1 MNHRLLL
8 LNGPRL
14 ETGDYWIRWFQQTLP
29 GPDTEKK
36 HPEKN
41 AEADY
46 RNRADTGTGQ
56 FELYLGLPP
65 FLLGCH
71 LTSVQVR

>member
-1 MNHRLLL
+1 MYHRLFL
-8 LNGPRL
+8 LNSPGFK
-14 ETGDYWIRWFQQTLP
+14 TGDYWIGGFQQTLP
-29 GPDTEKK
+29 GPHTEKK
-36 HPEKN
+36 HPEKD
-41 AEADY
+41 AETDY
-46 RNRADTGTGQ
+46 RNRADTSTGQ